1 MPLDPPVV
9 ILADGAFPTHD
20 IPVEALHS
28 AGTLICCDGAANR
41 LVGQSPVP
49 TVVVG
54 DLDSLS
60 AVARKGFGDRLVS
73 LPSQQ
78 ASDLEK
84 ALRWAA
90 ENGAEQVTVLGATGR
105 REDHSLGNLLML
117 LTDFGMPVS
126 LLTDTGTFSAVR
138 ESRSFGAFPGQSVS
152 LFPESAAVHITTS
165 GLEYPIDNGP
175 LAPLHRGTS
184 NRCTGEEFSVVTVG
198 GAVLVY
204 QGFAPDP

>member
-9 ILADGAFPTHD
+9 ILADGAFPTHH
-20 IPVEALHS
+20 IPVDALHG

-41 LVGQSPVP
+41 LVGQSPAP

-60 AVARKGFGDRLVS
+60 AAAREGFGDRLVS

-84 ALRWAA
+84 ALLWAA
-90 ENGAEQVTVLGATGR
+90 ENGAEQATVLGATGR

-117 LTDFGMPVS
+117 MTDFGMQVN

-138 ESRSFGAFPGQSVS
+138 ESRSFGSFPGQSVS
-152 LFPESAAVHITTS
+152 LFPESAEVLITTS
-165 GLEYPIDNGP
+165 GLEYPLENRP
-175 LAPLHRGTS
+175 LVPLHRGTS
-184 NRCTGEEFSVVTVG
+184 NRCAGDKFSVVTVG

-204 QGFAPDP
+204 QGFAPEP